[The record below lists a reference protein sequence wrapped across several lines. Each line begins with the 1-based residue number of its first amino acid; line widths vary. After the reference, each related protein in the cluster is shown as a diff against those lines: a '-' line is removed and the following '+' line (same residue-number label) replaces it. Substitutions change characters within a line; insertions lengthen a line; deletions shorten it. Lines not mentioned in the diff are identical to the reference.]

1 MNYVPNVLD
10 ILKNILQGVDIA
22 SDISYHQS
30 CQQIM
35 NSYLLP
41 WQKELCINQLTIQHS
56 KQKNFIM
63 TEKFLFD
70 LSNLI
75 DDISN
80 KK

>member
-1 MNYVPNVLD
+1 MIPNVSD
-10 ILKNILQGVDIA
+10 ILKSVLQGVDIA
-22 SDISYHQS
+22 SNISYQQNCQRIINS
-30 CQQIM
+30 CF
-35 NSYLLP
+35 LP

-70 LSNLI
+70 LADLI
-75 DDISN
+75 VDISN